1 MAIVELHS
9 LFWGIA
15 LVLFAV
21 SYWRFPKGIVAGL
34 LRADYLLVIGTG
46 ITMIVGYGF
55 LPITLVKGV
64 LAIALIGVM
73 EMIITRRRQ
82 GKPTGKFWL
91 MFALLLAVV
100 LYVGIVLI

>member
-1 MAIVELHS
+1 MTIVELHS
-9 LFWGIA
+9 MFAGLA

-21 SYWRFPKGIVAGL
+21 GCWRFPKGIVAGL

-46 ITMIVGYGF
+46 ITMIVEYGF
-55 LPITLVKGV
+55 LPITLVKGA

-73 EMIITRRRQ
+73 ELILTRRSK
-82 GKPTGKFWL
+82 GKPTGKLWPV
-91 MFALLLAVV
+91 FAVLLAAV